1 MAYVV
6 DFDRVRPI
14 FGGKL
19 SQPQVDGI
27 NYIVSSYNDAT
38 EIKTRSLR
46 HLAYL
51 LATTKHETAHTMQP
65 IKERGAKAYFNKY
78 EPGTKIGKALGNTD
92 PGDGYRYMGRGYVQ
106 VTGRVNYRKFGIEN
120 NPYQALEPMVAARI
134 LIEGCEEGMFTGK
147 KLSDYTRFYDMRR
160 VVNGI
165 DKASEIANIADGFL
179 AALSEAKLPKV
190 DPIITLPPDAVPHEE
205 PEVIEAHEE
214 AISPPP
220 VQQQRNWLGWS
231 IAIAIGAAILA
242 VIAIIT

>member
-19 SQPQVDGI
+19 NQGQVDGI

-78 EPGTKIGKALGNTD
+78 EPTTKIGKALGNTD

-106 VTGRVNYRKFGIEN
+106 VTGRANYRKFGIEN

-134 LIEGCEEGMFTGK
+134 LIEGCEKGMFTGK

-160 VVNGI
+160 VVNGV
-165 DKASEIANIADGFL
+165 DKASEIANIADNFL
-179 AALSEAKLPKV
+179 TALSEAKLPKAE
-190 DPIITLPPDAVPHEE
+190 PIIPFPTDITPEAEPEVLETHEE
-205 PEVIEAHEE
+205 PIA
-214 AISPPP
+214 PPP
-220 VQQQRNWLGWS
+220 ARQSNLLGWS
-231 IAIAIGAAILA
+231 IAIAVGAAILA
-242 VIAIIT
+242 ILAILT